1 MNPDL
6 SDTIRRLIRELISE
20 HQDQPDMKELQRT
33 AAKYELLPLG
43 FNWDPCCITP
53 TGDVVVFSWDNHE
66 DYRIETDQRVI
77 NGILYQGIKK
87 YPELNEL
94 MPVRTENDPECYSCH
109 GTGILPFA
117 AANDESNIV
126 CFCGGLGWLPG
137 KKS

>member
-6 SDTIRRLIRELISE
+6 SDTIRRLIREFVSG
-20 HQDQPDMKELQRT
+20 HQDHLHMKELQRT
-33 AAKYELLPLG
+33 AEKYELLPVG

-53 TGDVVVFSWDNHE
+53 AGEVVVFSWDDHE
-66 DYRIETDQRVI
+66 DYRIETDQRLI

-87 YPELNEL
+87 YPELSEL
-94 MPVRTENDPECYSCH
+94 MPVRTENDLECDFCH
-109 GTGILPFA
+109 GKGTVPFA
-117 AANDESNIV
+117 ATDVSNIV